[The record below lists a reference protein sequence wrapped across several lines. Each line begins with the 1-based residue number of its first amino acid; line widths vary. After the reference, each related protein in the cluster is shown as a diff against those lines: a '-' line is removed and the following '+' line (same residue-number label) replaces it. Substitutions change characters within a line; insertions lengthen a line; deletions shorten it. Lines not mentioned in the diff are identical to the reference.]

1 LTLAHKRQGRAQA
14 REAQKSFMENF
25 QTEITRARAVSPDK
39 IVYRLREMFGE
50 DRAEL
55 MAGGH
60 FRVDDEQE
68 RAVGFPR
75 DIAELSEMMRLASGE
90 RWRVIPAGAGTW
102 LEMGANP
109 AQFDLVVSTAK
120 MNRTLEYEPADL
132 TATLEA
138 GAPLAAF
145 NRTAAEDRQFIP
157 LDPFGDERST
167 IGGVIATASSGPLRC
182 AYGTPRDW
190 LIGVAVVHADGQITH
205 AGGKVV
211 KNVAGYDL
219 CKLYAGS
226 FGTLAVIAEASFKL
240 RALPSCEKTV
250 VFYSRDAE
258 SLCSLVALITDSDVQ
273 PAAMELVSPYDDA
286 APPLDAEHFALGLK
300 FLNEDET
307 IDWQIEEAARLGS
320 GFRRTTLGETEAS
333 EFWRA
338 YRESETSPQAK
349 LILKLSALPA
359 DLNALI
365 ADINRAAPRTPLRAH
380 AANGVVR
387 MRCGAPKF
395 DGLKTEQWLDRL
407 AEMRRMAQARGG
419 QMLILRAPDEI
430 KSQIDVWGEVG
441 PGRGLMRALKEK
453 FDPEAL
459 LNPGRFVAGI

>member
-1 LTLAHKRQGRAQA
+1 MSPRA
-14 REAQKSFMENF
+14 REAQKSFMENYQF
-25 QTEITRARAVSPDK
+25 ETARAREVSLDK
-39 IVYRLREMFGE
+39 IIHRLREMFGE

-55 MAGGH
+55 ASGDH
-60 FRVDDEQE
+60 FRVGDERE
-68 RAVGFPR
+68 RAVAFPR
-75 DIAELSEMMRLASGE
+75 DIEELSEMMRLAGGG

-102 LEMGANP
+102 LEMGARP
-109 AQFDLVVSTAK
+109 TGFDLVVSTAK

-132 TATLEA
+132 TATVEA

-167 IGGVIATASSGPLRC
+167 VGGVIATASGGPLRC

-190 LIGVAVVHADGQITH
+190 LIGVAVVHADGRITR

-240 RALPSCEKTV
+240 RALPPCEKTI
-250 VFYSRDAE
+250 VFYSRDVE
-258 SLCSLVALITDSDVQ
+258 PLCSLVARVTDSDVQ
-273 PAAMELVSPYDDA
+273 PAAMELISPYDGA
-286 APPLDAEHFALGLK
+286 SQPLDTERFALVMK
-300 FLNEDET
+300 FLNEAET
-307 IDWQIEEAARLGS
+307 VDWQVEEATRLGS
-320 GFRRTTLGETEAS
+320 GVRCMTLGEADAGD
-333 EFWRA
+333 FWRA
-338 YRESETSPQAK
+338 YHEGETSPRAEF
-349 LILKLSALPA
+349 ILKLSALPA

-365 ADINRAAPRTPLRAH
+365 SDITRAAPRTRIRAH

-387 MRCGAPKF
+387 LHGDDRWL
-395 DGLKTEQWLDRL
+395 DGLKTEERLSKL
-407 AEMRRMAQARGG
+407 AEMRRLAQARGG

-453 FDPEAL
+453 FDPGAL

>member
-1 LTLAHKRQGRAQA
+1 
-14 REAQKSFMENF
+14 MENS
-25 QTEITRARAVSPDK
+25 QSKTGQAVSSDK
-39 IVYRLREMFGE
+39 IIYRLREMFGE

-55 MAGGH
+55 ASGDQY
-60 FRVDDEQE
+60 RVDDEIE
-68 RAVGFPR
+68 RAVAFPR
-75 DIAELSEMMRLASGE
+75 DIEELSEMMRLASGE
-90 RWRVIPAGAGTW
+90 GWRVIPAGAGTW
-102 LEMGANP
+102 LEMGARP
-109 AQFDLVVSTAK
+109 ERFDLVVSTAK
-120 MNRTLEYEPADL
+120 MSRALEYEPADL
-132 TATLEA
+132 TATVEA
-138 GAPLAAF
+138 GVALGAF
-145 NRTAAEDRQFIP
+145 NRTAAEYRQFIP

-190 LIGVAVVHADGQITH
+190 LIGVAVVAADGRITR

-250 VFYSRDAE
+250 AFYSRDAE
-258 SLCSLVALITDSDVQ
+258 PLCSLAARITDSDVQ
-273 PAAMELVSPYDDA
+273 PAAMELIAPYEEGL
-286 APPLDAEHFALGLK
+286 PPLEAEHFALVLRCR
-300 FLNEDET
+300 NEAET

-320 GFRRTTLGETEAS
+320 GFRHETLGPSVAD

-338 YRESETSPQAK
+338 YHESETSPSAEF
-349 LILKLSALPA
+349 LLRLSALPA

-365 ADINRAAPRTPLRAH
+365 ADVNRVLPPVRLRAH

-387 MRCGAPKF
+387 LHGDARWL
-395 DGLKTEQWLDRL
+395 DGFKTEERLSML
-407 AEMRRMAQARGG
+407 AEIRRLTRARGG
-419 QMLILRAPDEI
+419 QTLILRAPGEI
-430 KSQIDVWGEVG
+430 KSRIDVWGEPG
-441 PGRGLMRALKEK
+441 PTEGLMRALKGK
-453 FDPEAL
+453 FDPHKL

>member
-1 LTLAHKRQGRAQA
+1 
-14 REAQKSFMENF
+14 MENF
-25 QTEITRARAVSPDK
+25 QSETTRAVSPNK

-55 MAGGH
+55 ISGDH
-60 FRVDDEQE
+60 FRVDEEQE
-68 RAVGFPR
+68 RAVAFPR

-102 LEMGANP
+102 LEMGSVR
-109 AQFDLVVSTAK
+109 AQFDMIVSIAK

-138 GAPLAAF
+138 GAPLAMF

-167 IGGVIATASSGPLRC
+167 VGGVIATASSGPLRC

-190 LIGVAVVHADGQITH
+190 LIGVAVVHSDGRITR

-240 RALPSCEKTV
+240 RALPSHEKTV
-250 VFYSRDAE
+250 VFYSRDAG
-258 SLCSLVALITDSDVQ
+258 SLCSLVARIADSDVQ
-273 PAAMELVSPYDDA
+273 PAAMELISPYDEA
-286 APPLDAEHFALGLK
+286 SPPLDVEQFALVLK
-300 FLNEDET
+300 FLNEAET

-320 GFRRTTLGETEAS
+320 GFRHTTLGEAESS

-338 YRESETSPQAK
+338 YRDSETSPQAD
-349 LILKLSALPA
+349 LILRLSALPA

-365 ADINRAAPRTPLRAH
+365 ADLNRALPPARLRAH

-387 MRCGAPKF
+387 LHGDAR
-395 DGLKTEQWLDRL
+395 WLDGREIEDRLRQL
-407 AEMRRMAQARGG
+407 AEMRRLARTRGG

-430 KSQIDVWGEVG
+430 KNRIDVWGEVG
-441 PGRGLMRALKEK
+441 PTESLMRALKEK
-453 FDPEAL
+453 FDPHKL
-459 LNPGRFVAGI
+459 LNPGRFAAGI

>member
-1 LTLAHKRQGRAQA
+1 
-14 REAQKSFMENF
+14 MENYQF
-25 QTEITRARAVSPDK
+25 ETARAVHPDK
-39 IVYRLREMFGE
+39 IIYRLREMFGE

-60 FRVDDEQE
+60 FRVEDESE
-68 RAVGFPR
+68 RAVAFPR
-75 DIAELSEMMRLASGE
+75 NIEELSEMMRLASGE

-102 LEMGANP
+102 LEMGARP
-109 AQFDLVVSTAK
+109 TRFDLVVSTAN
-120 MNRTLEYEPADL
+120 MNRALEYEPADL
-132 TATLEA
+132 TATVEA
-138 GAPLAAF
+138 GVPLEAF
-145 NRTAAEDRQFIP
+145 NRTASEDRQFIP

-167 IGGVIATASSGPLRC
+167 VGGVIATASSGPLRC

-190 LIGVAVVHADGQITH
+190 LIGVAVVHADGQITR

-240 RALPSCEKTV
+240 RALPPCEKTV
-250 VFYSRDAE
+250 VFYSREAE
-258 SLCSLVALITDSDVQ
+258 SLCSLVARITDSDVQ
-273 PAAMELVSPYDDA
+273 PAAMELISPYDEA
-286 APPLDAEHFALGLK
+286 TTPLDAEHFSLALR
-300 FLNEDET
+300 FLSEAET
-307 IDWQIEEAARLGS
+307 VDWQVEETARVGS
-320 GFRRTTLGETEAS
+320 GLRHATLGRSDAD

-338 YRESETSPQAK
+338 YHESETSPRAEF
-349 LILKLSALPA
+349 ILKLSALPS

-365 ADINRAAPRTPLRAH
+365 AGINRATPRTRLRAH

-387 MRCGAPKF
+387 LRSDERWL
-395 DGLKTEQWLDRL
+395 DGLKTEERLIKL
-407 AEMRRMAQARGG
+407 AEMRRLAQALGG

-453 FDPEAL
+453 FDPGSL

>member
-1 LTLAHKRQGRAQA
+1 MENHQSETPRA
-14 REAQKSFMENF
+14 RE
-25 QTEITRARAVSPDK
+25 VSPEK
-39 IVYRLREMFGE
+39 IIYRLREMFGE

-55 MAGGH
+55 ATGGH
-60 FRVDDEQE
+60 FRVDDELE
-68 RAVGFPR
+68 RAVAFPG
-75 DIAELSEMMRLASGE
+75 DIEELSEVMRLACDE

-102 LEMGANP
+102 IEMGAQP
-109 AQFDLVVSTAK
+109 TEFDLVVSTAK

-132 TATLEA
+132 TATVEA

-145 NRTAAEDRQFIP
+145 NRRAAEDRQFIP

-167 IGGVIATASSGPLRC
+167 VGGVIATASGGPLRC

-190 LIGVAVVHADGQITH
+190 LIGAAVVHADGRVTR

-219 CKLYAGS
+219 CKLYVGS

-240 RALPSCEKTV
+240 RALPPCEKTV

-258 SLCSLVALITDSDVQ
+258 SLCSLVARITDSDVQ
-273 PAAMELVSPYDDA
+273 PAAMELISPYDEGSL
-286 APPLDAEHFALGLK
+286 PLDAEHFALAMR
-300 FLNEDET
+300 FLNEAET
-307 IDWQIEEAARLGS
+307 IDWQAEEAARLGS
-320 GFRRTTLGETEAS
+320 GLRHTTLGRSDAD

-338 YRESETSPQAK
+338 YQESETSPRAEF
-349 LILKLSALPA
+349 ILRLSALPA
-359 DLNALI
+359 NLNALI
-365 ADINRAAPRTPLRAH
+365 ADIDRATPRIHLRAH
-380 AANGVVR
+380 AANGVIR
-387 MRCGAPKF
+387 LHCGAPKI
-395 DGLKTEQWLDRL
+395 DGHKTQEWLNRL

-441 PGRGLMRALKEK
+441 PTEGLMRALKEK
-453 FDPEAL
+453 FDPHRL

>member
-1 LTLAHKRQGRAQA
+1 MLSQA
-14 REAQKSFMENF
+14 RGAQKSFMENS
-25 QTEITRARAVSPDK
+25 QSEIAREREVSSDK

-55 MAGGH
+55 MAGGQ
-60 FRVDDEQE
+60 FRVDDERE
-68 RAVGFPR
+68 RAVAFPR
-75 DIAELSEMMRLASGE
+75 EIAELSEMMRLASDE

-102 LEMGANP
+102 LEMGSGRP
-109 AQFDLVVSTAK
+109 QFDLVVSTAK

-132 TATLEA
+132 TATVEA
-138 GAPLAAF
+138 GVPLAAF
-145 NRTAAEDRQFIP
+145 NRRAAEDRQFIP

-190 LIGVAVVHADGQITH
+190 LIGVAVVHADGRITR

-258 SLCSLVALITDSDVQ
+258 SLCSLVARITDSDVQ
-273 PAAMELVSPYDDA
+273 PAVMELISPYDEA
-286 APPLDAEHFALGLK
+286 APPLEAERFALVLK
-300 FLNEDET
+300 FLNEAET
-307 IDWQIEEAARLGS
+307 VDWQIEEAAQLGS
-320 GFRRTTLGETEAS
+320 GFMHTLLGEADAG

-338 YRESETSPQAK
+338 YHESETSSRAEFV
-349 LILKLSALPA
+349 LKLSALPA

-365 ADINRAAPRTPLRAH
+365 ADINRALPPARLRAH

-387 MRCGAPKF
+387 LHGDIR
-395 DGLKTEQWLDRL
+395 WLDGIEAEKCLSKL
-407 AEMRRMAQARGG
+407 AEMRRLAQARGG
-419 QMLILRAPDEI
+419 QMLILRAPGEI
-430 KSQIDVWGEVG
+430 KNQIDVWGEVG
-441 PGRGLMRALKEK
+441 PGRNLMRALKEK
-453 FDPEAL
+453 FDPRAL
-459 LNPGRFVAGI
+459 LNPGRFLAGI